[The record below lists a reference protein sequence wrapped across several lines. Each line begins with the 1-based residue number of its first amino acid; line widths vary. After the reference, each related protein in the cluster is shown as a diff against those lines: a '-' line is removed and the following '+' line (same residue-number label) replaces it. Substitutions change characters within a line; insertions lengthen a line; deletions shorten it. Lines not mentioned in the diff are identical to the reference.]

1 MVSCMP
7 CKSDGGVNAVKLV
20 FWQGDRWTYSCCNW
34 FCTVTLICTNRKKKH
49 TSFSTEH
56 KLCKSAIV
64 LLGTLKKVNNGQ
76 NNNS

>member
-34 FCTVTLICTNRKKKH
+34 FCTVTLICTNRKKH

-64 LLGTLKKVNNGQ
+64 FLGTLKKVNNGQ
-76 NNNS
+76 NNNSR